1 MNTISKPE
9 RARRIQRA
17 QALLLAAGWTVN
29 DSAAGLVAD
38 DLMREFGI
46 TDRRTARALEAKAAL
61 LLSGEVIGAEIG
73 RPRTVVEFRAG
84 DCVEIVTI
92 AGGEAIDA
100 SSYSVSTDAAG
111 AMRLTSDER
120 DDLLIRVVEKKH
132 DQNRNGADT
141 ARRARRNLYR
151 ERRRQ

>member
-29 DSAAGLVAD
+29 DSAAGLIAD

-46 TDRRTARALEAKAAL
+46 TDRRTARALEAKADAL
-61 LLSGEVIGAEIG
+61 LRGEAVNAEIG

-100 SSYSVSTDAAG
+100 SSYAVGVETDG
-111 AMRLTSDER
+111 ALRLDSD
-120 DDLLIRVVEKKH
+120 
-132 DQNRNGADT
+132 NADT
-141 ARRARRNLYR
+141 LIIRKLT
-151 ERRRQ
+151 E